1 MNCPHCNKEM
11 EIMWVEPTG
20 TIHISDGSTTTEVVG
35 RCWDCDFDAS
45 WNIDTDRSGNVREY
59 NLQRFFFG

>member
-11 EIMWVEPTG
+11 EIMWVEDIQPKHSG
-20 TIHISDGSTTTEVVG
+20 DSIHQEVVG
-35 RCWDCDFDAS
+35 RCWDCDFDAR
-45 WNIDTDRSGNVREY
+45 WKRERDAAGNVKEY